1 MKKKLKEIITSP
13 TTTRR
18 LGDFIC
24 NFTAVVLGIIIT
36 FWSSDWIEER
46 KQQNEVKKALSL
58 VKNEMM
64 INREY
69 IEEMMKQEI
78 FEKQGTQYLLQYM
91 DCIEKASPDS
101 LEKYDNF
108 ALLSRDYIYINDAME
123 MLKSSALLQSIDNK
137 EIATQLIKTYTAIER
152 AYKTATSYENN
163 KMNRGEKLLDNN
175 EIQVF
180 LIENREKNSWME
192 TWKFLF
198 KYPEGTTLIKSIY
211 DTHSNPAQIYGQYL
225 QAIDEAVAAIEKEY
239 E

>member
-1 MKKKLKEIITSP
+1 MKIKLSDKLKYIAKEYK
-13 TTTRR
+13 
-18 LGDFIC
+18 LGDFVRNLI
-24 NFTAVVLGIIIT
+24 AVVLGIIIT
-36 FWSSDWIEER
+36 FVGSDWISER
-46 KQQNEVKKALSL
+46 NTQKEVEKSIQL
-58 VKNEMM
+58 VKSEL
-64 INREY
+64 ILNRETLK
-69 IEEMMKQEI
+69 EMGSRVVFEQNAARYLFEHKNKKNEI
-78 FEKQGTQYLLQYM
+78 SQDSVKQYLPVIFQW
-91 DCIEKASPDS
+91 S
-101 LEKYDNF
+101 KYTF
-108 ALLSRDYIYINDAME
+108 INDAME

-180 LIENREKNSWME
+180 LIEHREKNSWME

>member
-1 MKKKLKEIITSP
+1 
-13 TTTRR
+13 
-18 LGDFIC
+18 
-24 NFTAVVLGIIIT
+24 
-36 FWSSDWIEER
+36 
-46 KQQNEVKKALSL
+46 
-58 VKNEMM
+58 MM
-64 INREY
+64 INREC

-78 FEKQGTQYLLQYM
+78 FEKQGAQYLLQYI

-123 MLKSSALLQSIDNK
+123 MLKSSTLLQSIDNK

-163 KMNRGEKLLDNN
+163 KM
-175 EIQVF
+175 IQVF
-180 LIENREKNSWME
+180 LVENRERNSWME

-198 KYPEGTTLIKSIY
+198 KYPEGITLIKSIY
-211 DTHSNPAQIYGQYL
+211 DTHSNPTQIYSQYL

>member
-1 MKKKLKEIITSP
+1 
-13 TTTRR
+13 
-18 LGDFIC
+18 
-24 NFTAVVLGIIIT
+24 
-36 FWSSDWIEER
+36 
-46 KQQNEVKKALSL
+46 
-58 VKNEMM
+58 
-64 INREY
+64 
-69 IEEMMKQEI
+69 
-78 FEKQGTQYLLQYM
+78 
-91 DCIEKASPDS
+91 
-101 LEKYDNF
+101 
-108 ALLSRDYIYINDAME
+108 ME